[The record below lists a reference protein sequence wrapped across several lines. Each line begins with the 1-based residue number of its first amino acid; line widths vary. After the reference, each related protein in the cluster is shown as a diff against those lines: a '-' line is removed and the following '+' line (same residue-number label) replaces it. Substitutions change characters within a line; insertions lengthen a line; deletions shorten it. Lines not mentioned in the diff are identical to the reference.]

1 MEKLH
6 HELWLTQAVN
16 ALFGPLAAAILRALG
31 RPVPAHN
38 VIPDYLAML
47 LVITV
52 ALAVFALF
60 VRSRL
65 SVEHPGSLQVVL
77 EDFVSMFNGLLDDF
91 VGPAGRK
98 YLPIVGSLFL
108 LILICNLAGMVPGL
122 MAPTS
127 NVNVTLGCALTVWV
141 LYHVEG
147 IRAQGI
153 VSDLKHV
160 VMLPGA
166 PKWMIA
172 FAPIILIIEGIA
184 HLARALSLTIRLF
197 GNIFG
202 EELVIL
208 ILATLVPFVVPLPMM
223 ALGLVTS
230 TLQALI
236 FAILTMVYLGG
247 AVAVEHHD
255 DGHH

>member
-65 SVEHPGSLQVVL
+65 SIEHPGSLQVLL
-77 EDFVSMFNGLLDDF
+77 EDFVGVFNTLLDDF
-91 VGPAGRK
+91 VGPVGRK

-108 LILICNLAGMVPGL
+108 LILVSNLAGMVPGL

-153 VSDLKHV
+153 VSYLKHFV
-160 VMLPGA
+160 VLPGA
-166 PKWMIA
+166 PGWMVA
-172 FAPIILIIEGIA
+172 FAPIVLIIEGIA

-202 EELVIL
+202 EELVVL

>member
-16 ALFGPLAAAILRALG
+16 AMFGPVVAAILRALG

-52 ALAVFALF
+52 ALAAFALF

-65 SVEHPGSLQVVL
+65 SVEHPGSLQVML
-77 EDFVSMFNGLLDDF
+77 EDFVGMFNSLLDDF

-153 VSDLKHV
+153 VSYLKHF

-166 PKWMIA
+166 PGWMIA

>member
-16 ALFGPLAAAILRALG
+16 ALFGPVVAAILRALG

-52 ALAVFALF
+52 ALAAFALF

-77 EDFVSMFNGLLDDF
+77 EDFVGAFHRLLDDF

-108 LILICNLAGMVPGL
+108 LILICNLSGMVPGL

-141 LYHVEG
+141 LYHFEG

-153 VSDLKHV
+153 VSYLKHF

-166 PKWMIA
+166 PGWMIA

-208 ILATLVPFVVPLPMM
+208 ILASLVPFVVPLPMM

-230 TLQALI
+230 TLQAVI
-236 FAILTMVYLGG
+236 FAILTMVYLGE
-247 AVAVEHHD
+247 AVTVEHHD

>member
-1 MEKLH
+1 
-6 HELWLTQAVN
+6 
-16 ALFGPLAAAILRALG
+16 
-31 RPVPAHN
+31 
-38 VIPDYLAML
+38 
-47 LVITV
+47 
-52 ALAVFALF
+52 
-60 VRSRL
+60 
-65 SVEHPGSLQVVL
+65 
-77 EDFVSMFNGLLDDF
+77 MFNSLLDDF

-122 MAPTS
+122 MAHTS

-153 VSDLKHV
+153 VSYLKHFV
-160 VMLPGA
+160 VLPGA
-166 PKWMIA
+166 PGWMIA

>member
-1 MEKLH
+1 
-6 HELWLTQAVN
+6 
-16 ALFGPLAAAILRALG
+16 
-31 RPVPAHN
+31 
-38 VIPDYLAML
+38 
-47 LVITV
+47 
-52 ALAVFALF
+52 
-60 VRSRL
+60 
-65 SVEHPGSLQVVL
+65 
-77 EDFVSMFNGLLDDF
+77 VS
-91 VGPAGRK
+91 
-98 YLPIVGSLFL
+98 Y
-108 LILICNLAGMVPGL
+108 
-122 MAPTS
+122 
-127 NVNVTLGCALTVWV
+127 
-141 LYHVEG
+141 
-147 IRAQGI
+147 
-153 VSDLKHV
+153 LKHFV
-160 VMLPGA
+160 ILPGA
-166 PKWMIA
+166 PGWMIA
-172 FAPIILIIEGIA
+172 FAPIILIIEGIS

>member
-16 ALFGPLAAAILRALG
+16 ALLGPVAAAILRALG

-47 LVITV
+47 LVITL
-52 ALAVFALF
+52 ALAAFALF

-65 SVEHPGSLQVVL
+65 SVEHPGSLQVLL
-77 EDFVSMFNGLLDDF
+77 EDFVGIFNGLLDDF
-91 VGPAGRK
+91 IGPAGRK

-108 LILICNLAGMVPGL
+108 LILISNLAGMVPGL

-153 VSDLKHV
+153 VSYLKHFV
-160 VMLPGA
+160 VLPGA
-166 PKWMIA
+166 PGWMIA

>member
-16 ALFGPLAAAILRALG
+16 AVFGPAAAAILRALG

-47 LVITV
+47 LVITL
-52 ALAVFALF
+52 ALAAFALF

-65 SVEHPGSLQVVL
+65 SVEHPGSIQVLL
-77 EDFVSMFNGLLDDF
+77 EDFVGMFNSLLDDF

-108 LILICNLAGMVPGL
+108 LILISNLAGMVPGL

-153 VSDLKHV
+153 VSYLKHF

-166 PKWMIA
+166 PGWMIA

>member
-16 ALFGPLAAAILRALG
+16 ALFGPVAAAILRALG

-52 ALAVFALF
+52 ALAAFALF

-65 SVEHPGSLQVVL
+65 SVEHPGSLQVLL
-77 EDFVSMFNGLLDDF
+77 EDFVGIFNRLLDDF
-91 VGPAGRK
+91 VGPAGRR

-108 LILICNLAGMVPGL
+108 LILIANLAGMVPGL

-153 VSDLKHV
+153 VSYLKHF

-166 PKWMIA
+166 PGWMIA

-208 ILATLVPFVVPLPMM
+208 ILASLVPFVVPLPMM

-230 TLQALI
+230 TLQAVI
-236 FAILTMVYLGG
+236 FAILTMVYLGE

>member
-16 ALFGPLAAAILRALG
+16 ALFGPVAAAILRALG

-52 ALAVFALF
+52 ALAAFALF

-65 SVEHPGSLQVVL
+65 SVEHPGSLQVLL
-77 EDFVSMFNGLLDDF
+77 EGFVGMFNSLLDDF

-153 VSDLKHV
+153 VSYLKHFV
-160 VMLPGA
+160 VLPGA
-166 PKWMIA
+166 PGWMIV

>member
-65 SVEHPGSLQVVL
+65 SVEHPGSLQVLL
-77 EDFVSMFNGLLDDF
+77 EDFVGVFNTLLDDF
-91 VGPAGRK
+91 VGPVGRK

-108 LILICNLAGMVPGL
+108 LILVSNLAGMVPGL

-153 VSDLKHV
+153 VSYLKHFV
-160 VMLPGA
+160 VLPGA
-166 PKWMIA
+166 PGWMVA
-172 FAPIILIIEGIA
+172 FAPIVLIIEGIA

-202 EELVIL
+202 EELVVL